1 MNDLTLAI
9 TSFVLA
15 AAAVAWHLR
24 RLLVAPPFHLL
35 ADEQR
40 AYRNVSLLTVGL
52 MLASAPLAAVHPALW
67 AALVLLIG
75 TAGSR
80 IGARLHLARPLV
92 ARLAC
97 VPLPEDPEIDDCAYL
112 KCVRTL
118 RGTDLSWH
126 VHEVTD
132 PVAILMTP
140 RTMSRTELRD
150 LPFTL
155 IGGPHESH
163 IPAAVAFLRE
173 ARECGC
179 LKFVDEADLEAA
191 DASAGSAPD
200 SSERGAA

>member
-1 MNDLTLAI
+1 VNDLTLTI
-9 TSFVLA
+9 TSFALV
-15 AAAVAWHLR
+15 AAVAGWHLR
-24 RLLVAPPFHLL
+24 RLLIAPPFHLL

-40 AYRNVSLLTVGL
+40 TYRNVSLLTIGL
-52 MLASAPLAAVHPALW
+52 MLATAPLAAVHPALW
-67 AALVLLIG
+67 AGLASFIG
-75 TAGSR
+75 AAGSR

-97 VPLPEDPEIDDCAYL
+97 VPLPDDPDIDDCAYL

-118 RGTDLSWH
+118 RGTSLSWH
-126 VHEVTD
+126 SHAVPD

-140 RTMSRTELRD
+140 RTMSRTALRD

-155 IGGPHESH
+155 IGGVHESH

-179 LKFVDEADLEAA
+179 LTFVDETDTAA
-191 DASAGSAPD
+191 DETTARA
-200 SSERGAA
+200 SERGAA